1 MDREESRKLTDR
13 ALKKYKDQTGI
24 DFFKLVQRDPEEV
37 RKYEKLVK
45 DYNDRI
51 DRDGE

>member
-1 MDREESRKLTDR
+1 VNREESRKLTEH
-13 ALKKYKDQTGI
+13 ALRKYKEQTSI

-45 DYNDRI
+45 DHNDRI
-51 DRDGE
+51 DRGEE